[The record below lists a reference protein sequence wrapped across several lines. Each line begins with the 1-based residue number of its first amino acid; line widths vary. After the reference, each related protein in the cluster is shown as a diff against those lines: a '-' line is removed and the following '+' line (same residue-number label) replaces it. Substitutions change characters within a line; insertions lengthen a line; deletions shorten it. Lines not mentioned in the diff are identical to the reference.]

1 MPDEAVITEAAPP
14 TEDVTTT
21 ETPPPDLGDPGKKA
35 LTAERQARREAE
47 KQLRDF
53 QSRLAAMEEAQNKT
67 AEERAQL
74 EKQRELEQAALAKA
88 NERILAAEI
97 RAAATGK
104 LADPTDALTFID
116 RSGFEVG
123 DDGTVDGDAI
133 SAAIADLVSKK
144 PYLGARRE
152 DPGPGSA
159 DGGARDVSRP
169 RQWTRDDVTK
179 ARKGG
184 RFAEIEQARHD
195 GLLRNVLSG
204 TDTP

>member
-53 QSRLAAMEEAQNKT
+53 QSRLAAMEEAQTKT
-67 AEERAQL
+67 AEERAQLL
-74 EKQRELEQAALAKA
+74 EKQRELEQAALA
-88 NERILAAEI
+88 AEF

-104 LADPTDALTFID
+104 LADPTDVLNFID
-116 RSGFEVG
+116 LSGFEVG

-144 PYLGARRE
+144 PHLGARRE

-179 ARKGG
+179 ARKDG